1 MPQPTLYRK
10 GNLVPQKGD
19 NPDKLAKLTPIEY
32 IIGWLKSRMPGSHGG
47 EPLIKPRSPGD
58 KVIPLRAETGSG
70 KSTALVSELYHGLI
84 VRKHKSMERNIA
96 VTQPRRLTAMEIPK
110 DMIQYGTKE
119 FYKQAGTPGRTPLK
133 LGKNIG
139 FQTGIF
145 SKRPIKGMIYM
156 TTGVLTQQLLVMSDD
171 DIIKRYAIIVLDEV
185 HERSIGSDLTMY
197 LMKQF
202 LARNWKRPDC
212 PFLILTS
219 ATFDTKQFGK
229 YFGASH
235 NIIEVKGVSFPIEEF
250 FLEYDTGNYIQSAV
264 ETVKQIH
271 LKYLDDVRKPSKRAA
286 PKIWKPND
294 FRDILIFLPGMRDIK
309 MALEELEKLNQK
321 EFKDYPIMPLRL
333 YGALVE
339 QKGQEYESVFAPIEK
354 LRLPDG
360 RKPTRRV
367 ILATVVA
374 ETGVT
379 IETLGYVID
388 SGYYNS
394 AEFSAAVTTHA
405 LIQKP
410 VTQSMAR
417 QRRGRGGRKAPG
429 KWFPLYTEATHSN
442 MLENQYPDI
451 LREDVSDFLLNM
463 LIQSQDLPEGGAAD
477 LELTLLPKIMDIKS
491 LDLMTLPMADSML
504 CATEKLYT
512 LGAINGNSQPTPTGI
527 LMSRI
532 RKITLE
538 NRKMILSGY
547 AFDTSII
554 DLINIAAML
563 ETGDVIGFPD
573 NNYRK
578 ALTKDMF
585 NLGVSDFDIRIA
597 DDFIRQLGIFEDF
610 ADNPTKEFCDKN
622 GLRYASMMKVL
633 ELREEIIDSLVA
645 IGLNPYHNQ
654 HKVRDFSKIKQ
665 CIYEGYKLNMGV
677 WVPEIKR
684 YIDYKTHQPLTFISS
699 VITPFYKLDQMND
712 TNPRYVL
719 YDKKDMLLDR
729 TKEVY
734 KLHTKRI
741 SVMDG
746 FVSVDLN
753 LFWTL

>member
-1 MPQPTLYRK
+1 MPSPTLYGK

-19 NPDKLAKLTPIEY
+19 DPDKLAKLTPIEY
-32 IIGWLKSRMPGSHGG
+32 ILGWLKARMPSGPGKV
-47 EPLIKPRSPGD
+47 PLINPKSPGD

-70 KSTALVSELYHGLI
+70 KSTALISELYHGLPQ
-84 VRKHKSMERNIA
+84 RRNIA

-110 DMIQYGTKE
+110 DMLQYGTKE
-119 FYKQAGTPGRTPLK
+119 FYKQIGQSGRTPLK

-171 DIIKRYAIIVLDEV
+171 DIIKRYMVIVLDEV

-202 LARNWKRPDC
+202 LARNWQRPDC

-219 ATFDTKQFGK
+219 ATFDTKEFGK
-229 YFGASH
+229 YFGATQ
-235 NIIEVKGVSFPIEEF
+235 NIIEVKGVSFPISEH
-250 FLEYDTGNYIQSAV
+250 FLEYDTDNYLRSAL
-264 ETVKQIH
+264 ETAKQIH
-271 LKYLDDVRKPSKRAA
+271 LDNLDDVRKPPKRIA
-286 PKIWKPND
+286 PRIWRPND

-309 MALEELEKLNQK
+309 QLIQDLEKLNKK
-321 EFKDYPIMPLRL
+321 EFKEYPVLPLQL

-339 QKGQEYESVFAPIEK
+339 QKGPEYESVFAPIEK

-360 RKPTRRV
+360 RKPTRRI
-367 ILATVVA
+367 ILSTVVA

-394 AEFSAAVTTHA
+394 AEFNAAMTTAA

-429 KWFPLYTEATHSN
+429 KWFPLYTKDTHSH

-477 LELTLLPKIMDIKS
+477 LPLVLLPKIIDIKS
-491 LDLMTLPMADSML
+491 LDLLTLPMVDSML
-504 CATEKLYT
+504 CAMEKLYT
-512 LGAINGNSQPTPTGI
+512 LGAVNGNSQPTPTGI

-532 RKITLE
+532 RKISLE
-538 NRKMILSGY
+538 NRKMILSAY
-547 AFDTSII
+547 AFQVSVI
-554 DLINIAAML
+554 DLINITAML
-563 ETGDVIGFPD
+563 EVGNVVSFPSED
-573 NNYRK
+573 YQK
-578 ALTKDMF
+578 ALKRGMF
-585 NLGVSDFDIRIA
+585 NLGINDFNIQVA

-610 ADNPTKEFCDKN
+610 ADNPTKKFCDKN
-622 GLRYASMMKVL
+622 GISYASMMKVL

-645 IGLNPYHNQ
+645 IGLNPYFRQ
-654 HKVRDFSKIKQ
+654 GDVRDFVKMKQ

-684 YIDYKTHQPLTFISS
+684 YIDYKTHQALTFTSP
-699 VITPFYKLDQMND
+699 VIVPFYQLDQKGD
-712 TNPRYVL
+712 TNPRYVI
-719 YDKKDMLLDR
+719 YAKKETKLDR
-729 TKEVY
+729 IKGVY
-734 KLHTKRI
+734 KIHTDHL

-746 FVSVDLN
+746 FVPIDLN